1 MDPLATYRRLL
12 AERRRAAAALRR
24 RADRLSDA
32 RLATFAVGALVA
44 GSAALGGWL
53 SGWWLAAP
61 AGVFTGLVVWHDRV
75 LLAAARAARA
85 VAWYEH
91 GIARIEDRWP
101 GQGPAGDRFA
111 DAGHLYAQ
119 DLDLF
124 GDGSLFQLLCT
135 TRTQAGEET
144 LAAWLKAPAAPPE
157 VAERQAAVRE
167 LQPRVAL
174 REEINVAASEMRT
187 AVRPA
192 HLAAWATRE
201 DQLQAVWPRFAAI
214 GFTALIGAALAA
226 WLQGGISPTPLLGA
240 LVAASVF
247 RYRFH
252 ARTTGVMH
260 GADEPS
266 RELLVLGQV
275 CRVLR
280 GESYGTARLQALR
293 ASLAAP
299 DREAYDAARRLRR
312 VVEWHDWQHNIMFL
326 PLAAVLFW
334 DLHCAFAVEAWR
346 RRHGPR
352 VVDWLRD
359 SGEFEALAALATYAW
374 EHPADPFPEIAAET
388 GPPVYEAE
396 RLSHPLL
403 PAAAA
408 VPNDV
413 TLGPAP
419 RVLIVS
425 GSNMSGK
432 TTLLRSVGVNA
443 VLALMGAPVRAA
455 RLRLSPMT
463 PGATLRIEDSLQA
476 GRSRFYAEVL
486 RLGQIVAAARTGP
499 TLFLLD
505 ELFHGTNSHDRRDG
519 ARGLLRSLLGLP
531 TLGLVT
537 THDLSLAEIADGLAA
552 AARNV
557 HFDDHVVGG
566 DLRFDYRLKPGP
578 VTRSNALAIMRAVG
592 LDVPEAD
599 GDADAGASEG
609 VPVRRVRDGAREV
622 DVLDDGAPHVDG

>member
-1 MDPLATYRRLL
+1 MSVDPLATYRGLL
-12 AERRRAAAALRR
+12 AERRRAAATCER
-24 RADRLSDA
+24 RAEWLSHA
-32 RLATFAVGALVA
+32 RLITFATGAAVA
-44 GSAALGGWL
+44 AAAVFGGWL
-53 SGWWLAAP
+53 SPWWLAAP
-61 AGVFTGLVVWHDRV
+61 AGAFAALVVRHDRV
-75 LLAAARAARA
+75 LQAEARAARA

-91 GIARIEDRWP
+91 GIARIEDRWT
-101 GQGPAGDRFA
+101 GLGPAGGRFA
-111 DAGHLYAQ
+111 DAEHLYAQ

-144 LAAWLKAPAAPPE
+144 LADWLKTPASPAK
-157 VAERQAAVRE
+157 VADRQAAVRE

-174 REEINVAASEMRT
+174 REEINVAAEDMRT
-187 AVRPA
+187 GVRPDR
-192 HLAAWATRE
+192 LAAWAGGE
-201 DQLQAVWPRFAAI
+201 DQLPAVWPRFAAI
-214 GFTALIGAALAA
+214 GFTALIGATLFA
-226 WLQGGISPTPLLGA
+226 WLQGATAFGPLLGA
-240 LVAASVF
+240 LVAAAVF

-252 ARTTGVMH
+252 ARTTRIMH

-280 GESYGTARLQALR
+280 GESYQTARLQALR
-293 ASLAAP
+293 AALAAP
-299 DREAYDAARRLRR
+299 DGEAYDAARQLRR
-312 VVEWHDWQHNIMFL
+312 VVERHDWQHNIMFL
-326 PLAAVLFW
+326 PLAALLFW

-352 VVDWLRD
+352 VAGWLRD
-359 SGEFEALAALATYAW
+359 TGEFEALAALATYAW
-374 EHPADPFPEIAAET
+374 EHPADPFPEIADGAV
-388 GPPVYEAE
+388 PPVYEAE

-403 PAAAA
+403 PAAVA
-408 VPNDV
+408 VPNDIS
-413 TLGPAP
+413 LGRTP

-519 ARGLLRSLLGLP
+519 ALGLLRSLLELP
-531 TLGLVT
+531 AVGLVT
-537 THDLSLAEIADGLAA
+537 THDLALAEIADGLAPA
-552 AARNV
+552 GRNV
-557 HFDDHVVGG
+557 HFDDHLVDGEMH
-566 DLRFDYRLKPGP
+566 FDYRLKPGP

-592 LDVPEAD
+592 LDVPET
-599 GDADAGASEG
+599 
-609 VPVRRVRDGAREV
+609 
-622 DVLDDGAPHVDG
+622 DGAPTAGAPQKL

>member
-1 MDPLATYRRLL
+1 MDPLTSYRRLL
-12 AERRRAAAALRR
+12 PERRGAAAAFRQQ
-24 RADRLSDA
+24 ADRLSHA
-32 RLATFAVGALVA
+32 RLIVFASGAVVAGGALFGA
-44 GSAALGGWL
+44 WL
-53 SGWWLAAP
+53 SPWWLGLP
-61 AGVFTGLVVWHDRV
+61 AGLFAGLVVWHDRV
-75 LLAAARAARA
+75 LLAEARAARA

-101 GQGPAGDRFA
+101 GLGPTGARFA
-111 DAGHLYAQ
+111 DPEHMYAQ

-135 TRTQAGEET
+135 ARTQAGEET
-144 LAAWLKAPAAPPE
+144 LAAWLKTPAGAAE
-157 VAERQAAVRE
+157 VSERQAAVRE

-174 REEINVAASEMRT
+174 REELNASAAEVRT

-192 HLAAWATRE
+192 RLTAWAAGE
-201 DQLQAVWPRFAAI
+201 SQLQGVWPRVAAI
-214 GFTALIGAALAA
+214 GFTGLIGASLLASLGGAL
-226 WLQGGISPTPLLGA
+226 PLGA
-240 LVAASVF
+240 LLAAVLAAAVF
-247 RYRFH
+247 RHRFH
-252 ARTTGVMH
+252 ARTTRVMH

-266 RELLVLGQV
+266 RELLILGEA
-275 CRVLR
+275 CRVIR
-280 GESYGTARLQALR
+280 RESYRTARLQALR
-293 ASLAAP
+293 AALVAT
-299 DREAYDAARRLRR
+299 DGEAYEAARQLRR
-312 VVEWHDWQHNIMFL
+312 VVERHDWQHNIFFL
-326 PLAAVLFW
+326 PLAVVLFW

-346 RRHGPR
+346 QRHGAR
-352 VVDWLRD
+352 VARWLRET
-359 SGEFEALAALATYAW
+359 GEFEALAALGTFAW
-374 EHPADPFPEIAAET
+374 EHPADPFPEIAGAT
-388 GPPVYEAE
+388 GPTVYEAE

-413 TLGPAP
+413 ALGPAP

-432 TTLLRSVGVNA
+432 TTLLRSVGINA

-455 RLRLSPMT
+455 RLRLSPLT

-486 RLGQIVAAARTGP
+486 RLSQIVAAARNGP

-519 ARGLLRSLLGLP
+519 ARGLLRSLLELP

-537 THDLSLAEIADGLAA
+537 THDLALAEIADGLAPVT
-552 AARNV
+552 RNM

-566 DLRFDYRLKPGP
+566 ELRFDYRLKPGP

-592 LDVPEAD
+592 LDVPET
-599 GDADAGASEG
+599 DAAPERPQQ
-609 VPVRRVRDGAREV
+609 PVVEPRVAPRAARRPPDQA
-622 DVLDDGAPHVDG
+622 

>member
-1 MDPLATYRRLL
+1 MDPLATYRGLL
-12 AERRRAAAALRR
+12 AERRRAAATCER
-24 RADRLSDA
+24 RAEWLSHA
-32 RLATFAVGALVA
+32 RLITFATGAAVA
-44 GSAALGGWL
+44 AAAVFGGWL
-53 SGWWLAAP
+53 SPWWLAAP
-61 AGVFTGLVVWHDRV
+61 AGAFAALVVRHDRV
-75 LLAAARAARA
+75 LQAEARMARA

-91 GIARIEDRWP
+91 GIARIEDRWT
-101 GQGPAGDRFA
+101 GLGPAGGRFA
-111 DAGHLYAQ
+111 DSEHLYAQ

-124 GDGSLFQLLCT
+124 GGGSLFQLLCT
-135 TRTQAGEET
+135 ARTQAGEET
-144 LAAWLKAPAAPPE
+144 LADWLKTPAAPVD

-174 REEINVAASEMRT
+174 REEINVAAEDMRT
-187 AVRPA
+187 TVQPA
-192 HLAAWATRE
+192 RLAAWAAGESPLRT
-201 DQLQAVWPRFAAI
+201 AWPRFAAV
-214 GFTALIGAALAA
+214 GFTALIGAALLA
-226 WLQGGISPTPLLGA
+226 WLQGATALGPPLAA
-240 LVAASVF
+240 LVAAAVF

-252 ARTTGVMH
+252 ARTTRIMH
-260 GADEPS
+260 GVDEPS

-280 GESYGTARLQALR
+280 GESYRTARLQTLHA
-293 ASLAAP
+293 ALAAP
-299 DREAYDAARRLRR
+299 DGEVHDAARRLRR
-312 VVEWHDWQHNIMFL
+312 IVEWHDWQHNIMFL
-326 PLAAVLFW
+326 PLAAILFW
-334 DLHCAFAVEAWR
+334 DLHCAFAVESWR

-352 VVDWLRD
+352 VAGWLRD
-359 SGEFEALAALATYAW
+359 TGEFEALAALGTYAW
-374 EHPADPFPEIAAET
+374 EHPADPFPEIADEAAA
-388 GPPVYEAE
+388 PVYEAE

-413 TLGPAP
+413 ALGPAP

-519 ARGLLRSLLGLP
+519 ALGLLRSLLELP
-531 TLGLVT
+531 AVGLVT
-537 THDLSLAEIADGLAA
+537 THDLALAEIADGLAPA
-552 AARNV
+552 GRNV
-557 HFDDHVVGG
+557 HFDDHLVDGEMH
-566 DLRFDYRLKPGP
+566 FDYCLKPGP

-592 LDVPEAD
+592 LDVPET
-599 GDADAGASEG
+599 
-609 VPVRRVRDGAREV
+609 
-622 DVLDDGAPHVDG
+622 DGAPTAGAPQKL